1 MKRIWRILT
10 GKKMVP
16 ESSGRKF
23 GNEILV
29 WKCVSKGEKKADE
42 FFRVPSALHT
52 NYKNGQPFSAA
63 GKKYLSCKQLCWN
76 GEEEIWYRD
85 PWGHH
90 EMIGKYWDV
99 YGRKVL
105 YFSIRFPAYDIYD
118 KEYDDRFDRYYFL
131 CEDEKLTLIHHADG
145 CDGFGVTEDV
155 DELDSTV
162 WKRLKEQK
170 WIIW

>member
-10 GKKMVP
+10 RKKMVP
-16 ESSGRKF
+16 ESSSRKF

-52 NYKNGQPFSAA
+52 NYINGQPFSAA
-63 GKKYLSCKQLCWN
+63 GKIYSSFEQLRRN

-90 EMIGKYWDV
+90 EMIGKYWDI
-99 YGRKVL
+99 YGRK
-105 YFSIRFPAYDIYD
+105 FSIFQSDFPPMI
-118 KEYDDRFDRYYFL
+118 
-131 CEDEKLTLIHHADG
+131 
-145 CDGFGVTEDV
+145 
-155 DELDSTV
+155 STIKSMMIASTGITSFV
-162 WKRLKEQK
+162 KMKN
-170 WIIW
+170 